1 MQLLSFRINNYKSF
15 NNSGD
20 IQVDSGF
27 NVIVGQNDAGKT
39 SLLEALSFRFTSN
52 YHRSLKA
59 LPRRT
64 SPRDSLSE
72 VVATFL
78 ISKEEIYGAAVR
90 AYGLSVP
97 YGDTED
103 PKLAHA
109 VATAFIKSI
118 EDEGN
123 QFELKYRSD
132 GHIEAVFNGIPAMPR
147 SSLYQHVSVLGGN
160 FSVNDNYRTSDQP
173 KSYPYAITE
182 YLRSRIYSFKAERVK
197 AGQAP
202 FGHSTV
208 LDADIKNLPEVLNSL
223 QGLPPLR
230 DKLNE
235 YIREIFPHVDHVSVR
250 PVDQHGDIR
259 VLIWPHGIG
268 ARDDLA
274 IPLSES
280 GTGIGQVLAML
291 YVVLAAEQPQIFL
304 IDEPQSFL
312 HPGAARKLIEILRIH
327 AQHQFIVSTHSPE
340 IISAAEPRRIVLVQ
354 KVGSESRVETIDG
367 KKQQFLTLM
376 LRELGIRLSD
386 VFGADRVLWVEGKT
400 EELCF
405 PLILKYHS
413 VPLRGTAI
421 LAVSSTGDF
430 DRRRA
435 SLAID
440 VYQRL
445 SNGAGLLPPAVG
457 FVFDA
462 DSRTDEARVRFKK
475 ESQNLAEFLPR
486 RMYECYLLNPMAI
499 ATVLTRS
506 VGREISTE
514 AIQAWLDLNKAD
526 GKYYPRGSGRTAD
539 GRADWL
545 QNIDGANFLSDMFQE
560 LSNNTAEFQKTTHSV
575 RLTEYLLENKP
586 EALNEVRDLLV
597 ELLTRNQDSDK

>member
-1 MQLLSFRINNYKSF
+1 
-15 NNSGD
+15 
-20 IQVDSGF
+20 
-27 NVIVGQNDAGKT
+27 
-39 SLLEALSFRFTSN
+39 
-52 YHRSLKA
+52 
-59 LPRRT
+59 
-64 SPRDSLSE
+64 
-72 VVATFL
+72 
-78 ISKEEIYGAAVR
+78 
-90 AYGLSVP
+90 
-97 YGDTED
+97 
-103 PKLAHA
+103 
-109 VATAFIKSI
+109 
-118 EDEGN
+118 
-123 QFELKYRSD
+123 
-132 GHIEAVFNGIPAMPR
+132 
-147 SSLYQHVSVLGGN
+147 
-160 FSVNDNYRTSDQP
+160 
-173 KSYPYAITE
+173 
-182 YLRSRIYSFKAERVK
+182 
-197 AGQAP
+197 
-202 FGHSTV
+202 V

-560 LSNNTAEFQKTTHSV
+560 LSNNTVEFQKTTHSV